1 VSTIKVDTYLTR
13 GGASEIA
20 IDKLKGASSASSISV
35 VAEGGTNTTNLQG
48 GLSKAWIAGDNSSGS
63 ISVTDSL
70 NFSSSTDVTAGKS
83 TISFSN
89 NMATAKG
96 YSIAGANADGSDQT
110 AYQYQSQPLQD
121 GSVATASIALVHS
134 YVTSNASGMGDYA
147 YWSYSIHGDL
157 A

>member
-1 VSTIKVDTYLTR
+1 MSSILKVNTLTGVSTA
-13 GGASEIA
+13 G
-20 IDKLKGASSASSISV
+20 SISV
-35 VAEGGTNTTNLQG
+35 TGEGNSTTTNLQQ
-48 GLSKAWIAGDNSSGS
+48 GLAKAWIAGDNSSGNIS
-63 ISVTDSL
+63 ITDSL
-70 NFSSSTDVTAGKS
+70 NFSSSLDVTAGKS

-121 GSVATASIALVHS
+121 GSVATGSIALVHS

-147 YWSYSIHGDL
+147 YWSYSIHR
-157 A
+157 

>member
-1 VSTIKVDTYLTR
+1 MSSILKVNTLTGVSTA
-13 GGASEIA
+13 G
-20 IDKLKGASSASSISV
+20 SISV
-35 VAEGGTNTTNLQG
+35 TGEGNSTTTNLQQ
-48 GLSKAWIAGDNSSGS
+48 GLAKAWIAGDNSSGNIS
-63 ISVTDSL
+63 ITDSL
-70 NFSSSTDVTAGKS
+70 NFSSSLDVTAGKS

-121 GSVATASIALVHS
+121 GSVATGSIALVHS
-134 YVTSNASGMGDYA
+134 YVTSNASGIGDYA
-147 YWSYSIHGDL
+147 YWSYSIHGYL

>member
-1 VSTIKVDTYLTR
+1 MSSILKVNTLTGVSTA
-13 GGASEIA
+13 G
-20 IDKLKGASSASSISV
+20 SISV
-35 VAEGGTNTTNLQG
+35 TGEGNSTTTNLQQ
-48 GLSKAWIAGDNSSGS
+48 GLAKAWIAGDNSSGNIS
-63 ISVTDSL
+63 ITDSL
-70 NFSSSTDVTAGKS
+70 NFSSSLDVTAGKS

-121 GSVATASIALVHS
+121 GSVATGSIALVHS

-147 YWSYSIHGDL
+147 YWSYSIHGAL

>member
-1 VSTIKVDTYLTR
+1 MSSILKVNTLTGVSTA
-13 GGASEIA
+13 G
-20 IDKLKGASSASSISV
+20 SISV
-35 VAEGGTNTTNLQG
+35 TGEGNSTTTNLQQ
-48 GLSKAWIAGDNSSGS
+48 GLAKAWIAGDNSSGNIS
-63 ISVTDSL
+63 ITDSL
-70 NFSSSTDVTAGKS
+70 NFSSSLDVTAGKS

-121 GSVATASIALVHS
+121 GSVATGSIALVHS

>member
-1 VSTIKVDTYLTR
+1 MSSILKVNTLTGVSTA
-13 GGASEIA
+13 G
-20 IDKLKGASSASSISV
+20 SISV
-35 VAEGGTNTTNLQG
+35 TGEGNSTTTNLQQG
-48 GLSKAWIAGDNSSGS
+48 MAKAWIAGDNSSGNIS
-63 ISVTDSL
+63 ITDSL
-70 NFSSSTDVTAGKS
+70 NFSSSLDVTAGKS

-121 GSVATASIALVHS
+121 GSVATGSIALVHS
-134 YVTSNASGMGDYA
+134 YVTSNASGIGDYA

>member
-1 VSTIKVDTYLTR
+1 MSSILKVNNLTGVSTA
-13 GGASEIA
+13 G
-20 IDKLKGASSASSISV
+20 SISV
-35 VAEGGTNTTNLQG
+35 TGEGNSTTTNLQQ
-48 GLSKAWIAGDNSSGS
+48 GLAKAWIAGDNSSGNIS
-63 ISVTDSL
+63 ITDSL
-70 NFSSSTDVTAGKS
+70 NFSSSLDVTAGKS

-121 GSVATASIALVHS
+121 GSVATGSIALVHS
-134 YVTSNASGMGDYA
+134 YVTSNASGIGDYA

>member
-1 VSTIKVDTYLTR
+1 MSSILKVNTLTGVSTA
-13 GGASEIA
+13 G
-20 IDKLKGASSASSISV
+20 SISV
-35 VAEGGTNTTNLQG
+35 TGEGNSTTTNLQQ
-48 GLSKAWIAGDNSSGS
+48 GLAKAWIAGDNSSGNIS
-63 ISVTDSL
+63 ITDSL
-70 NFSSSTDVTAGKS
+70 NFSSSLDVTAGKS

-121 GSVATASIALVHS
+121 GSVATGSIALVHS
-134 YVTSNASGMGDYA
+134 YVTSNASGIGDYA

>member
-1 VSTIKVDTYLTR
+1 MSSILKVNTLTGVSTA
-13 GGASEIA
+13 G
-20 IDKLKGASSASSISV
+20 SISV
-35 VAEGGTNTTNLQG
+35 TGEGNSTTTNLQQ
-48 GLSKAWIAGDNSSGS
+48 GLAKAWIAGDNSSGNIS
-63 ISVTDSL
+63 ITDSL
-70 NFSSSTDVTAGKS
+70 NFSSSLDVTAGKS

-121 GSVATASIALVHS
+121 CSVATGSIALVHS
-134 YVTSNASGMGDYA
+134 YVTSNASGIGDYA

>member
-1 VSTIKVDTYLTR
+1 MASILRVNTLT
-13 GGASEIA
+13 
-20 IDKLKGASSASSISV
+20 DASSNNSIATSF
-35 VAEGGTNTTNLQG
+35 VAGG
-48 GLSKAWIAGDNSSGS
+48 SAKAWIAGNNSSGS

-83 TISFSN
+83 TIAFSN

-121 GSVATASIALVHS
+121 GSVATGSIALVHS

>member
-1 VSTIKVDTYLTR
+1 MSSILKVNTLTGVSTA
-13 GGASEIA
+13 G
-20 IDKLKGASSASSISV
+20 SISV
-35 VAEGGTNTTNLQG
+35 TGEGNSTTTNLQQ
-48 GLSKAWIAGDNSSGS
+48 GLAKAWIAGDNSSGNIS
-63 ISVTDSL
+63 ITDSL
-70 NFSSSTDVTAGKS
+70 NFSSSLDVTAGKS

-121 GSVATASIALVHS
+121 GSVATGSIALVHS
-134 YVTSNASGMGDYA
+134 YVTSNASGIGDYA

-157 A
+157 V